1 MKSTK
6 LKAFTIAEAMLAIL
20 MTIICIEILQ
30 GCLGIVKKSE
40 QLKEPTN
47 EIVYSYVQLNEFLKE
62 KEHVEIDQEKSF
74 ATQLILKSLVSKK
87 DEKPVFRSYRLEKY
101 KKMIRL
107 TSSDGGHIPLLFNVR
122 SCRFI
127 FDKDEFTIQV
137 TEDNGKNSELIFK
150 VDEPLKIPNE
160 KEKVKKDESSKKSKK
175 EKSKVTSKRAT

>member
-1 MKSTK
+1 MKLTK

-47 EIVYSYVQLNEFLKE
+47 EVVYSYVQLNEFLQE
-62 KEHVEIDQEKSF
+62 KKHVEISPDNSGVVRLTLKI
-74 ATQLILKSLVSKK
+74 LISDK
-87 DEKPVFRSYRLEKY
+87 DKPEFEIYHLERY
-101 KKMIRL
+101 KRMIRL
-107 TSSDGGHIPLLFNVR
+107 TGSEGGHIPLLFNVR
-122 SCRFI
+122 DCRFT

-137 TEDNGKNSELIFK
+137 TEDNGKHSELAFK

-160 KEKVKKDESSKKSKK
+160 KEKTKKDEANKKSKK
-175 EKSKVTSKRAT
+175 EKSKVASERAT